1 MASNLNN
8 YTMKKVLFIIA
19 LLWACV
25 GAKAQH
31 YEYTNHV
38 DTLTMQQLMADYVDQ
53 THQIAK
59 FKSVELTGIGL
70 GTAGAL
76 ISVGSALVATK
87 NPTASRTM
95 LIIGG
100 VLSVASYTAA
110 IVGYTKLKHN
120 RLEFTPNGMVIKLTP
135 KTESE
140 IMNGLKN

>member
-1 MASNLNN
+1 
-8 YTMKKVLFIIA
+8 MKKVLFIIA

-76 ISVGSALVATK
+76 ISVGCALVATK
-87 NPTASRTM
+87 NPTA
-95 LIIGG
+95 
-100 VLSVASYTAA
+100 
-110 IVGYTKLKHN
+110 
-120 RLEFTPNGMVIKLTP
+120 
-135 KTESE
+135 
-140 IMNGLKN
+140 